1 MKALNTGLFETT
13 FETETQIHIRE
24 LARKFAQD
32 KISPLIEQ
40 DEQTQTFR
48 REIIEALGELGL
60 TGIPTQE
67 AYSGAGLGYQEYIGC
82 IEELAAVNA
91 AYAISVAVTGLPQ
104 IILQQ
109 YGNEEQ
115 KKKYIPALATGKHV
129 GAFALSEPSSGSD
142 AASLRTTAKK
152 VDGGYLINGT
162 KLWIT
167 QADTAD
173 VIILM
178 ARTGAEG
185 AKGVSSFIV
194 EKDSKGLKM
203 GKREKK
209 MGAHISHTMEVLCED
224 LFVPESHLV
233 GKEGD
238 GMKVALSALDSGRIT
253 IAACAL
259 GIARSSILCAIDH
272 ANLREQFNQPIIDF
286 QGIGFMIADMVTQY
300 QSAKLMTQRAAYL
313 KDQGLPYSIAA
324 AQTKLCA
331 TDMAMKV
338 TTDAVQILG
347 GSGYT
352 QEFPVER
359 FMREAKVLQ
368 IVEGTNQIQ
377 RLVIARVFKDKKN

>member
-1 MKALNTGLFETT
+1 MTKNNGLYETT
-13 FETETQIHIRE
+13 FETESQIQIRE
-24 LARKFAQD
+24 LARKFAKE
-32 KISPLIEQ
+32 KIAPLVEH
-40 DEQTQTFR
+40 DEETHTFR
-48 REIIEALGELGL
+48 REIIADLGSLGL

-67 AYSGAGLGYQEYIGC
+67 VYGGAGLGYQEYIAC
-82 IEELAAVNA
+82 IEELAAVNTS
-91 AYAISVAVTGLPQ
+91 YAISVAVSGLPQ

-109 YGNEEQ
+109 FGNEQQ
-115 KKKYIPALATGKHV
+115 KKKHIPMLAEGKHI

-152 VDGGYLINGT
+152 VEGGYLINGT

-167 QADTAD
+167 QADSAD
-173 VIILM
+173 VMILM

-185 AKGVSSFIV
+185 PKGVSAFII
-194 EKDSKGLKM
+194 EKGMKGLKM

-224 LFVPESHLV
+224 LFVPAENLM
-233 GKEGD
+233 GREGE

-259 GIARSSILCAIDH
+259 GIARSATEAAVQH
-272 ANLREQFNQPIIDF
+272 ANLREQFGKPILDF
-286 QGIGFMIADMVTQY
+286 QGVGFMIADMVTQY
-300 QSAKLMTQRAAYL
+300 QSAKLMTQRAAFL
-313 KDQGLPYSIAA
+313 KDQGAEYSIAA
-324 AQTKLCA
+324 AQTKLWA

-338 TTDAVQILG
+338 TTDAVQVLG

-352 QEFPVER
+352 QEFPCER

-368 IVEGTNQIQ
+368 IVEGTNQVQ
-377 RLVIARVFKDKKN
+377 RLVIARAFKNVN